1 MQAVHTKN
9 RPMITA
15 RRQIAV
21 LLTTVACLC
30 GAVSTQAAEMLH
42 WKNVWV
48 RSMPPGT
55 QVTAAYGELM
65 NHGDQTVTI
74 SAITAD
80 LGSEAQMHD
89 VLADGDQRRMV
100 QLETADIAPGDSLVF
115 EPGGRH
121 IMLLGVSVSPAEGSP
136 VEICALSEAG
146 AKACTQATVSR
157 QVPGEQD
164 GHDHHG
170 AQTAHHADESPA
182 KGSHHAE
189 GSDHIEGSGHTDAEP
204 AGHSGHH
211 H

>member
-1 MQAVHTKN
+1 MQAAHTSN
-9 RPMITA
+9 RPVNTG
-15 RRQIAV
+15 RQLFTV
-21 LLTTVACLC
+21 LLCATACLC
-30 GAVSTQAAEMLH
+30 GAMTTQAEEMLH

-48 RSMPPGT
+48 RGMPPGT

-74 SAITAD
+74 SGVTAD

-89 VLADGDQRRMV
+89 VLAEGDQRRMV

-121 IMLLGVSVSPAEGSP
+121 MMLLGVSASPAEGSP

-146 AKACTQATVSR
+146 TKACAQATVSR
-157 QVPGEQD
+157 QAPGAHD
-164 GHDHHG
+164 SHDHHG
-170 AQTAHHADESPA
+170 AH
-182 KGSHHAE
+182 
-189 GSDHIEGSGHTDAEP
+189 SGHNAEQDA
-204 AGHSGHH
+204 HSGHH

>member
-9 RPMITA
+9 RPMNIE
-15 RRQIAV
+15 RLQIAV

-30 GAVSTQAAEMLH
+30 GAVTAQAAEMLH
-42 WKNVWV
+42 WKDVWV

-89 VLADGDQRRMV
+89 VVAEGDQRRMV
-100 QLETADIAPGDSLVF
+100 QMETADIAPGDSLVF
-115 EPGGRH
+115 EPGGQH
-121 IMLLGVSVSPAEGSP
+121 IMLLGVSVAPAEGSS

-146 AKACTQATVSR
+146 AKACTQAKVSR
-157 QVPGEQD
+157 RAPRAHD
-164 GHDHHG
+164 SHDHQG
-170 AQTAHHADESPA
+170 AH
-182 KGSHHAE
+182 
-189 GSDHIEGSGHTDAEP
+189 SGHNAEHDA
-204 AGHSGHH
+204 HSGHH